1 MLTDEQFSNFEK
13 NEISFKLS
21 SNGKFANIY
30 SKNKFAGFIF
40 STNTTVYFCGQKFIS
55 TTGKEIIDFLK
66 TQYSDMTETV
76 IFSNDEAF
84 EIWKKCVS
92 EKIPVS
98 QIEIAVGVKTNYLY
112 NLFKRLK
119 LPRTFKEW
127 QLMDESLLSNILAQ
141 NCYNSAKIFLEK
153 I

>member
-1 MLTDEQFSNFEK
+1 MLTDFSNLEK
-13 NEISFKLS
+13 NGISFKLS
-21 SNGKFANIY
+21 SNGKFANVY

-66 TQYSDMTETV
+66 AQYSEMTENIV
-76 IFSNDEAF
+76 FSNDEAF

-127 QLMDESLLSNILAQ
+127 QSMDKCLLSNLLEQ
-141 NCYNSAKIFLEK
+141 NCYDSAKPFLEK